1 MAWIKSEEYRERD
14 EEAKARAHYTW
25 KQATTDL
32 AYMTRLTLME
42 SGRAIDQFRRSNV
55 HPYDALPWMVK
66 IFNAGVDPDEISALA
81 RAVVELIR
89 LEQTLDPEDG

>member
-1 MAWIKSEEYRERD
+1 MSDYVSP
-14 EEAKARAHYTW
+14 EEAAARRAAYTW

-42 SGRAIDQFRRSNV
+42 SVRVIDEFHRSNV
-55 HPYDALPWMVK
+55 CPYDALPWMVK
-66 IFNAGVDPDEISALA
+66 IFNAGNNPSGTSTLA

-89 LEQTLDPEDG
+89 LERTLDQGNG